1 MRYIAG
7 ADASVPDPADAARLD
22 TLASRLTASMQA
34 VLAARRA
41 ALDAL
46 SARLEAA
53 KPAALR
59 HPHHPQPEEETEA

>member
-1 MRYIAG
+1 
-7 ADASVPDPADAARLD
+7 
-22 TLASRLTASMQA
+22 MQA

-46 SARLEAA
+46 AARLDAA

-59 HPHHPQPEEETEA
+59 RDHPQPEEETEA

>member
-1 MRYIAG
+1 
-7 ADASVPDPADAARLD
+7 
-22 TLASRLTASMQA
+22 MQA